1 MAKLIEVQEAIQ
13 TFLKSTFGV
22 EGKIVGLSKSNAG
35 WEAEAELSEIDKY
48 YQTINPDYR
57 IMQRN
62 LYRLRLN
69 EQLEVTSYARREERE
84 TEEE

>member
-1 MAKLIEVQEAIQ
+1 MSKLSEVQDAIQ
-13 TFLKSTFGV
+13 VFLKSNFGF
-22 EGKIVGLSKSNAG
+22 EGKIVKLAKSDAG

-62 LYRLRLN
+62 LYQLKLN
-69 EQLEVTSYARREERE
+69 DQLEVVSYARKEEAE